1 MSRFKFAVPI
11 VVNMCDLH
19 YRRLQYDN
27 TDSEFGDLEKP
38 DIKEIHCFRA
48 VDFLRQCAVSNSD
61 LFKGR
66 QAAKI
71 SETVGFIY
79 RRKPFRFLKTAF
91 KASRLFGRRP
101 ILLHL
106 SGLLPVKPS
115 ACGWGRNLPPQITLS
130 YPTQIIPY
138 LFGFVKNFFVF
149 YQSVPLFIVNLHKC
163 YYRIFVS
170 YVIA

>member
-1 MSRFKFAVPI
+1 MDFCGCEPLQIPTFLKVGK
-11 VVNMCDLH
+11 
-19 YRRLQYDN
+19 RLRKVKRSALY
-27 TDSEFGDLEKP
+27 TY
-38 DIKEIHCFRA
+38 IH
-48 VDFLRQCAVSNSD
+48 
-61 LFKGR
+61 
-66 QAAKI
+66 
-71 SETVGFIY
+71 
-79 RRKPFRFLKTAF
+79 RRKPFRFLEAAF